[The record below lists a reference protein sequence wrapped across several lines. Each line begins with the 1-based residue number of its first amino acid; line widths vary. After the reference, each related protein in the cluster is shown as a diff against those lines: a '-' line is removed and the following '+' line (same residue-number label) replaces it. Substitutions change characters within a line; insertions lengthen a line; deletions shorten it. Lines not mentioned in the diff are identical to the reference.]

1 MTGMTAI
8 TGNNN
13 FRNTS
18 MLCAAALT
26 VIVLL
31 YPFLFGWPAN
41 ILSWDV
47 FGYYLYLPLGF
58 IYQDISLQDPDVIHS
73 IIAKYNSTETF
84 YQMYLLENGNWV
96 MKYSMGM
103 AIFYLPFFLLGH
115 GIALISGF
123 PADGFSEPYQW
134 CMIAGNMFY
143 SILAIWLLL
152 KVLLHFFN
160 QNLTALL
167 LVFIILGTN
176 WLMTAMGS
184 MMMPHIPLFTA
195 LCGVILLTIRWAE
208 HPSKKRAF
216 LLGAL
221 IGLMT
226 IARPTEAL
234 VAMIPVFWVATPVTW
249 FKKFK
254 TLAAEKHIL
263 FIMAGGILVL
273 LPQLLYWKVITGEFL
288 YKSYNNPQEGLDFL
302 YPHTI
307 DFLFSFRKGW
317 FIYTPLMIIGILGF
331 IGIWKYH
338 KDKLLPL
345 GFFAGLSIYI
355 ASSWSTWWYAASFSQ
370 RPMVQILPVMAISL
384 GYGIRYARRNGAF
397 FRYSV
402 IVLCFL
408 FTVLNL
414 FQTWQYH
421 KGIIHP
427 ERMTRQ
433 YYAAVFLKTEIPA
446 DAENLLLVN
455 RNIAHPHKHTI
466 TSDYTEYKNWTGC
479 NNYIEAPPEITVDGK
494 CCLPITASGEYSGY
508 LDIPFHDIT
517 PVDHAW
523 IEISAD
529 VKLNSVQ
536 DAETILLVCHFMHKE
551 KPYTYQAFPL
561 SALIDDTLKTEQWHS
576 VRVTYLT
583 PEIRRKSDKFRVIFW
598 NRQKGSAL
606 VSNLIVKSW
615 IKK

>member
-1 MTGMTAI
+1 MTAI
-8 TGNNN
+8 SGNNK
-13 FRNTS
+13 FRNS
-18 MLCAAALT
+18 SVLCAIALT

-58 IYQDISLQDPDVIHS
+58 IYQDISLQEPAVIYS
-73 IIAKYNSTETF
+73 IIDKYNNTETF

-103 AIFYLPFFLLGH
+103 AVFYLPFFLLGH
-115 GIALISGF
+115 GAALISGF
-123 PADGFSEPYQW
+123 PADGFSQPYQW
-134 CMIAGNMFY
+134 SMIAGNLFY
-143 SILAIWLLL
+143 AILSIWLLR

-160 QNLTALL
+160 ENLTALL
-167 LVFIILGTN
+167 LLLIILGTN

-208 HPSKKRAF
+208 NPSKKGAF

-221 IGLMT
+221 IGVMT

-234 VAMIPVFWVATPVTW
+234 VSVIPLMWVATPVAW

-254 TLAAEKHIL
+254 SLAADQHIL
-263 FIMAGGILVL
+263 FIMAGGLLVIT
-273 LPQLLYWKVITGEFL
+273 PQLVYWKIITGDFL
-288 YKSYNNPQEGLDFL
+288 YNSYNNPQEGLDL
-302 YPHTI
+302 MYPHII

-317 FIYTPLMIIGILGF
+317 LIYTPIMIFGLLGF
-331 IGIWKYH
+331 YGIWKYN

-345 GFFAGLSIYI
+345 GIFACTSIYV

-384 GYGIRYARRNGAF
+384 GYGIRYSRRNGVF
-397 FRYSV
+397 FKHSV
-402 IVLCFL
+402 LVLCFL
-408 FTVLNL
+408 LTALNL

-421 KGIIHP
+421 RGIIHH
-427 ERMTRQ
+427 ERMTRE
-433 YYAAVFLKTEIPA
+433 YYNAVFLQTKVPA
-446 DAENLLLVN
+446 NAENLLLVD
-455 RNIAHPHKHTI
+455 RNIPNLHRHLI
-466 TSDYTEYKNWTGC
+466 TGDYTEYKNWTGC
-479 NNYIEAPPEITVDGK
+479 DNFIESTPEVNIDGK
-494 CCLPITASGEYSGY
+494 CCMTIAASNEYSGY
-508 LDIPFHDIT
+508 LDIPFHEIT

-529 VKLNSVQ
+529 IKLK
-536 DAETILLVCHFMHKE
+536 DIKEAESILFVCHFMHKD
-551 KPYTYQAFPL
+551 KPYSYQAFPL
-561 SALIDDTLKTEQWHS
+561 STLIEGSLNTETWHS

-583 PEIRRKSDKFRVIFW
+583 PEVRRKSDKFRVIFW
-598 NRQKGSAL
+598 NRQKGTAL
-606 VSNLIVKSW
+606 VCNLIVKSW